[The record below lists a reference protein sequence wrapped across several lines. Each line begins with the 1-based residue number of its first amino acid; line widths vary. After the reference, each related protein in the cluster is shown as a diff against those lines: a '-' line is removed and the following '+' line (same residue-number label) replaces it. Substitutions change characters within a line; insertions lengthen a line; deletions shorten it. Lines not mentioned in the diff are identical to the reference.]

1 MTFTGFLI
9 PESRSPEGHWPNV
22 KLLLNMKR
30 MEASVFS
37 PNPGAKQ
44 KEDQIWKVQN
54 NVNSARCGWLSGALT
69 MVSLF

>member
-1 MTFTGFLI
+1 MTFTSLLI
-9 PESRSPEGHWPNV
+9 PESTSPGGHMPNV

-30 MEASVFS
+30 MEASVFFPES
-37 PNPGAKQ
+37 RRKAKR
-44 KEDQIWKVQN
+44 DQIWKVQN